1 MDLKTILFNK
11 EGPIATVILNR
22 PASLNALNSKLIN
35 ELDWVVNDISQDR
48 SIRAVIFT
56 GGEKVF
62 AAGADLT
69 EVINIKTPVEVRS
82 YVSKVQDVFNKIEN
96 LEQPTIAAIAGF
108 AFGGGCELALVCDI
122 RIAAGSAQFAL
133 PEIKLG
139 LLPGAGG
146 TQRLPRLI
154 GAGPAKEHLFSGEP
168 FSAQEGYRIGLVNK
182 LVPTDSLMQE
192 AEKTAKSLAQRPSF
206 AISTIKGLVN
216 EGLKMPLQSA
226 LAHEMRCFEN
236 LFQTLDKQEGVSAFW
251 KSGNRNFNIDK
262 R

>member
-11 EGPIATVILNR
+11 EGPIATVVLNR
-22 PASLNALNSKLIN
+22 PASLNALNSTLIQ
-35 ELDWVVNDISQDR
+35 ELDRVVNDISQDR
-48 SIRAVIFT
+48 NIRAVIFT

-69 EVINIKTPVEVRS
+69 EIINIKTPLEARS
-82 YVSKVQDVFNKIEN
+82 YVSKVQALFNKIEN

-122 RIAAGSAQFAL
+122 RIAAGNAQFAL

-154 GAGPAKEHLFSGEP
+154 GAGPAKEHLFSGDP

-182 LVPTDSLMQE
+182 LVLTDSLMQE
-192 AEKTAKSLAQRPSF
+192 AEKTAKSLTQRPGF

-216 EGLKMPLQSA
+216 EGLTMPLQSA
-226 LAHEMRCFEN
+226 LAHEMRCFET
-236 LFQTLDKQEGVSAFW
+236 LFQTLDKQEGVSAFLE
-251 KSGNRNFNIDK
+251 K
-262 R
+262 RQPEFQHR